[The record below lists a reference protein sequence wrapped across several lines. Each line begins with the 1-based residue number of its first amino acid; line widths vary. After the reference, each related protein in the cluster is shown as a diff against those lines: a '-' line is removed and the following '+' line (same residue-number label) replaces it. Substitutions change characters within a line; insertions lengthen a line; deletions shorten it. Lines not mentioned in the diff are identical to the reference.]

1 MRDSEFEFIRSLIY
15 ERSRIS
21 LDHNKREL
29 VAARVARRL
38 RANHMMSVSDY
49 CRLLQA
55 PDQEDERA
63 RLIDDISTNHTFFFR
78 ERAHFEFVAQ
88 RILPELLARS
98 RPRPGAAVRAW
109 SAACSSGEE
118 PYSLGM
124 TLAEQ
129 LAGTPWGWQ
138 IEATDISHRML
149 EMATDAVYPQKAVLA
164 SSPSWAR
171 RYFLRGTGP
180 QTGNYRVKPAI
191 RDGVTFRQ
199 LNLLDH
205 RPPAAKPF
213 HLIFCRNVMIY
224 FDAQTQQELVR
235 QLAERL
241 APGGYLIVGHAESL
255 NGLKQSLELV
265 QPSIYR
271 RPLAA

>member
-21 LDHNKREL
+21 LDLNKREL

-38 RANHMMSVSDY
+38 RANQLISVSDY
-49 CRLLQA
+49 CRMLRA
-55 PDQEDERA
+55 PDQEDERS

-88 RILPELLARS
+88 HLVPELLARA
-98 RPRPGAAVRAW
+98 RPRPGAVLRAW

-124 TLAEQ
+124 TLAER

-138 IEATDISHRML
+138 VEATDISHRML
-149 EMATDAVYPQKAVLA
+149 EMAIDAIYPQKAVLA
-164 SSPSWAR
+164 SSPTWAR

-180 QTGNYRVKPAI
+180 QAGNYRVKPAI
-191 RDGVTFRQ
+191 RNGVRFRQ
-199 LNLLDH
+199 LNLLDP
-205 RPPAAKPF
+205 RPPVQPF

-224 FDAQTQQELVR
+224 FDVPTQQELVHHLIA
-235 QLAERL
+235 QLV
-241 APGGYLIVGHAESL
+241 PGGYLIVGNAESL
-255 NGLKQSLELV
+255 NGLTQALQLV
-265 QPSIYR
+265 QPSVYR
-271 RPLAA
+271 RAPAA